1 MAGMIA
7 LAAAPPASAQESG
20 RPRRIALI
28 QMAGPVD
35 ALSASGGL
43 PTWRAFSEELRRRG
57 YEEGRNLAVERRTA
71 EGFAERWPEVVQGV
85 VSLKPDLVVANTF
98 AIADEFKHTAPS
110 IPIVAH
116 VLDPLEY
123 GLVTSLARP
132 EANVTGVTSD
142 VGPVILGKQL
152 DLLITAAPGI
162 KKVAVL
168 SARRAHAMEALAA
181 AAASAGVTVREI
193 PMSGTRPED
202 YQDAFQ
208 AMRRDGAEGLILVA
222 GVQHG
227 FNGRLIAALSA
238 RHGLPLVT
246 SHRFF
251 TEVGGLISYGVDPS
265 ELGRRLAYQ
274 VARLLDGAKPADL
287 PFEQPSTFVLVLNL
301 KTARRLG
308 LTIPPTLLARADEV
322 IE

>member
-20 RPRRIALI
+20 RPRRIALV

-142 VGPVILGKQL
+142 VSPGILGKQL
-152 DLLITAAPGI
+152 DLLLTAAPNI
-162 KKVAVL
+162 RRVAVL
-168 SARRAHAMEALAA
+168 SARRAHAMETLVTAA
-181 AAASAGVTVREI
+181 ALPAPPAPRARQPAILARGGRGPAPHRHRVPRLLRGGDGAAS
-193 PMSGTRPED
+193 
-202 YQDAFQ
+202 
-208 AMRRDGAEGLILVA
+208 RR
-222 GVQHG
+222 
-227 FNGRLIAALSA
+227 
-238 RHGLPLVT
+238 
-246 SHRFF
+246 
-251 TEVGGLISYGVDPS
+251 
-265 ELGRRLAYQ
+265 RR
-274 VARLLDGAKPADL
+274 
-287 PFEQPSTFVLVLNL
+287 
-301 KTARRLG
+301 
-308 LTIPPTLLARADEV
+308 
-322 IE
+322 